1 MINLLYKKSI
11 IIKDVIKLL
20 ELEENAS
27 KLQELSDRL
36 QKIGDSL

>member
-36 QKIGDSL
+36 QKIVDSL